1 MTDPGIVVN
10 VVNRGLSPDYRPS
23 FSDVAGLGIFR
34 LAPGATFDRH
44 FHDSIEYWM
53 IFAGKAKAA
62 IDDNPYYIQAG
73 DVVCTP
79 AGSVHDIL
87 EIYEPLEGFY
97 LEEGL
102 PPGGRPGHLHHS
114 DEDAAGHSV
123 PRMEVPDDFPE
134 PVTGP

>member
-87 EIYEPLEGFY
+87 EIYEPLECFY
-97 LEEGL
+97 L
-102 PPGGRPGHLHHS
+102 
-114 DEDAAGHSV
+114 
-123 PRMEVPDDFPE
+123 
-134 PVTGP
+134 